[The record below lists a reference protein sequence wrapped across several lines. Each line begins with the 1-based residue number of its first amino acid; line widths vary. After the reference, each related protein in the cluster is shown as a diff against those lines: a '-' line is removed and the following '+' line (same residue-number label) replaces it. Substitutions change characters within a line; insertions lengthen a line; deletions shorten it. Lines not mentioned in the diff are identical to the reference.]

1 MRFQYVKRIN
11 FPNVR
16 IIEFFSADHPFG
28 PRDGGPAYASN
39 IGIGEITLRNRI
51 LAPLVASA
59 AIWLST
65 APAFA
70 ADDLALLAGP
80 FGTGSYALGNAIEQ
94 ISKKANADV
103 TVVASESPG
112 LVFNVRKLGKEP
124 ELKSTTFTPYTTG
137 LGYLAVNGM
146 KPFKEKHPEA
156 KLIANYLLGS
166 VWLATFDSEIKSIKD
181 LAGKRVALGRPPQ
194 ILWTVEPELILKEGW
209 GLHDKITIERLGTKP
224 AAQALLDGKVDAA
237 IIGGY
242 ANVASG
248 EFSPSPQTAELMASG
263 RTLYHIPWGKDAVQ
277 KTMNAGVGVN
287 HLSVPKGAVTG
298 IDAPLDGFFDAIAW
312 VAYPELSD
320 DRAYKLTKMIID
332 HVGEFK
338 DYHALGK
345 LMAPGTL
352 AYGWDSKNI
361 HKGALKA
368 YREAG
373 LVK

>member
-1 MRFQYVKRIN
+1 MKL
-11 FPNVR
+11 R
-16 IIEFFSADHPFG
+16 IITPIA
-28 PRDGGPAYASN
+28 AS
-39 IGIGEITLRNRI
+39 
-51 LAPLVASA
+51 LAA
-59 AIWLST
+59 WLSAT
-65 APAFA
+65 PAMA

-94 ISKKANADV
+94 ISKKADAGV
-103 TVVASESPG
+103 SVVASESPG

-124 ELKSTTFTPYTTG
+124 DLKATTFSPYTTG

-146 KPFKEKHPEA
+146 KPFKKKHPPA

-166 VWLATFDSEIKSIKD
+166 VWLATFDPEIKSIKD
-181 LAGKRVALGRPPQ
+181 LVGKRIALGRPPQ
-194 ILWTVEPELILKEGW
+194 ILWTVEPELILKKGW

-237 IIGGY
+237 IVGGY
-242 ANVASG
+242 ANVSTG
-248 EFSPSPQTAELMASG
+248 EFKLSPQTAELMASG
-263 RTLYHIPWGKDAVQ
+263 RTFYHIPWGKDAVQ
-277 KTMNAGVGVN
+277 KTIDSGVGVN
-287 HLSVPKGAVTG
+287 HLAVPKGAAAG
-298 IDAPLDGFFDAIAW
+298 MAAPLDGFFDAIAW

-320 DRAYKLTKMIID
+320 GAAYKLTKMIIE

-352 AYGWDSKNI
+352 AYGWKPENI
-361 HKGALKA
+361 HPGALKA
-368 YREAG
+368 YQEAG

>member
-1 MRFQYVKRIN
+1 LKNRFLPKLAGTMALML
-11 FPNVR
+11 
-16 IIEFFSADHPFG
+16 SMAT
-28 PRDGGPAYASN
+28 AAAS
-39 IGIGEITLRNRI
+39 E
-51 LAPLVASA
+51 
-59 AIWLST
+59 
-65 APAFA
+65 
-70 ADDLALLAGP
+70 DLALLAGP

-94 ISKKANADV
+94 ISKKADMGL

-124 ELKSTTFTPYTTG
+124 ELKTSTFTPYTTG

-146 KPFKEKHPEA
+146 KPFKEKYPKA

-166 VWLATFDSEIKSIKD
+166 VWLATFDPEIKSVKD
-181 LAGKRVALGRPPQ
+181 LVGKRVALGRPPQ

-242 ANVASG
+242 ANVVSG
-248 EFSPSPQTAELMASG
+248 EFKPSPQTAELMASG
-263 RTLYHIPWGKDAVQ
+263 RTLYHIPWGKEAVQ
-277 KTMNAGVGVN
+277 KTIDSGVGVN

-298 IDAPLDGFFDAIAW
+298 LDAPIDGFFDAIAW
-312 VAYPELSD
+312 VAYPELD
-320 DRAYKLTKMIID
+320 DATAYKLTKMIID

-338 DYHALGK
+338 EYHALGK

-352 AYGWDSKNI
+352 AYGWKSENI
-361 HKGALKA
+361 HSGALKA
-368 YREAG
+368 YQEAG